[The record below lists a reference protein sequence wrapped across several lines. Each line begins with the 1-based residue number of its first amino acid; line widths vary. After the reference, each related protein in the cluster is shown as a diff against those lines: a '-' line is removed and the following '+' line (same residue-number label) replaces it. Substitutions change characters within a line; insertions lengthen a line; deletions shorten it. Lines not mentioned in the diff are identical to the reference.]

1 MAIAQEVEQIS
12 VAVAAQ
18 KTSRETLPPGVPSRP
33 GRPAYRKDIDGLRA
47 VAVLSVMAFHMG
59 LSGCLGGFVGVD
71 VFFVISGYLIS
82 AIIVSDLSSGR
93 FSIAAFYERR
103 IRRIFPAL
111 FAMLMLFSACT
122 LFTFFRVEM
131 VEYAKSLLAAATS
144 VSNFFFWQHSG
155 YFDSPNSYP
164 LLHTWSLAVEE
175 QFYLCFPLLLLLID
189 KVFPG
194 RMRATIIALSVL
206 SFASSVVFVS
216 LNPVTAF
223 YMPYTRAW
231 ELLLGTLLA
240 TGNFPR
246 LRAAWQ
252 RNLASFTGLACIL
265 TACLVYRPTTPFP
278 GWSALLPC
286 IGSVLVIQA
295 GQDGDSLVS
304 RCLSWRPLVFI
315 GLISYSLYLW
325 HWPIILL
332 HKSGILLPMTAM
344 PPKLVSRIE
353 PRHFDDIIEV
363 SLSLLA
369 AVLSWKFIEQPFR
382 VGRLRWSGKRL
393 FAFAAAVVI
402 LCVAFS
408 ASAIYTGGF
417 PGRMPAAAERIA
429 SYHSPQEPFRRGSC
443 FITPEYSMKDYDYQ
457 KCLHLDPEKKNYL
470 LVGDSHSAALWP
482 GLSQGLVSANVM
494 QASVAACR
502 PFVSPQGTADCRTM
516 TSYIFQTFIPQ
527 HPVDGIYLHNRW
539 ESQDIPGLTETILW
553 AKQNHIPVVLFGPV
567 PEYDAPLSRLLAY
580 SIAWKDPSYPAEHR
594 ISEPEIMDAKLQ
606 ALATKLN
613 VHYISLY
620 KALCGKEHCVEYVD
634 ASHQTPIMGD
644 SNHFTESG
652 SVYAVRR
659 VMGLGELP

>member
-1 MAIAQEVEQIS
+1 MAITEEVEQSS
-12 VAVAAQ
+12 VAVVTPE
-18 KTSRETLPPGVPSRP
+18 TSKEVLPSGVPFRP
-33 GRPAYRKDIDGLRA
+33 GKSTYRKDIDGLRA

-93 FSIAAFYERR
+93 FSIAGFYERR

-111 FAMLMLFSACT
+111 FAMLMLFTAST

-131 VEYAKSLLAAATS
+131 VEYAKSLLAAVTS
-144 VSNFFFWQHSG
+144 VSNFFFWRHSG

-175 QFYLCFPLLLLLID
+175 QFYLCFPLVLLLINR
-189 KVFPG
+189 VFPG
-194 RMRATIIALSVL
+194 RMRQAVIALTLL

-216 LNPVTAF
+216 LSPVTAF

-240 TGNFPR
+240 TGNFPK

-252 RNLASFTGLACIL
+252 RNLASLTGLACIL
-265 TACLVYRPTTPFP
+265 AACLFYRSTTPFP
-278 GWSALLPC
+278 GWAALLPC
-286 IGSVLVIQA
+286 VGSVLVIQA

-304 RCLSWRPLVFI
+304 KFLSWRPLVFI

-332 HKSGILLPMTAM
+332 HKSGILLPMSSM
-344 PPKLVSRIE
+344 PAGLVSRLE
-353 PRHFDDIIEV
+353 PRHFDDLVEL

-393 FAFAAAVVI
+393 FAFAGTVVI
-402 LCVAFS
+402 LCVTFS

-417 PGRMPAAAERIA
+417 PGRMPVAAERIA
-429 SYHSPQEPFRRGSC
+429 SYRSPQEPFRRGSC
-443 FITPEYSMKDYDYQ
+443 FITPEYSMNDYDYQ
-457 KCLHLDPEKKNYL
+457 KCLHLDPQKSNYL
-470 LVGDSHSAALWP
+470 LFGDSHSAALWP
-482 GLSQGLVSANVM
+482 GLAQGLTSANVL

-502 PFVSPQGTADCRTM
+502 PFVHAQGTSDCRTM
-516 TSYIFQTFIPQ
+516 TSYIFQTFLPKNAIA
-527 HPVDGIYLHNRW
+527 GIFLHNRW
-539 ESQDIPGLTETILW
+539 ESQDIPGLTETLMW

-580 SIAWKDPSYPAEHR
+580 SIAWKDPNYPAEHR
-594 ISEPEIMDAKLQ
+594 ISEPATMDTQLQ
-606 ALATKLN
+606 ALATKLG
-613 VHYISLY
+613 VRYISLY
-620 KALCGKEHCVEYVD
+620 KALCSREGCVEYAD

-644 SNHFTESG
+644 SNHFTEAG

-659 VMGLGELP
+659 VIELGELQ